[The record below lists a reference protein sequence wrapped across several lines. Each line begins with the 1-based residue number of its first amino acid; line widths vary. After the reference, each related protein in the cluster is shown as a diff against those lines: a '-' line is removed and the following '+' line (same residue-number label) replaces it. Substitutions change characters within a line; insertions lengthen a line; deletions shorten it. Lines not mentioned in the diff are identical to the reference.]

1 MSLILNKGVL
11 SMNTFNSKS
20 FNWLLKL
27 LIIIVT
33 IALVV
38 TSLSILPLL
47 ISIIVIIIIPT
58 SFIND
63 IINENQD
70 SLYDAFNVSSNVV
83 SKHDLNDVTF
93 YKPSVI
99 ILLAL
104 LIGLICIYIIG
115 IYFLRKWLKNISQKR
130 IFTLKNANLIEK
142 IAYCFIVIGIYNAIL
157 GLARYYVSYSI
168 VSGNSKLLSLMD
180 NEVESLSDFIFS
192 FNFAFIFAGI
202 IIWIIGRVFK
212 YGMFLQ
218 DEYDS
223 TI

>member
-20 FNWLLKL
+20 FNLLLKL

-33 IALVV
+33 IA
-38 TSLSILPLL
+38 
-47 ISIIVIIIIPT
+47 IVIIIIPT

-157 GLARYYVSYSI
+157 GLARYYVSYC
-168 VSGNSKLLSLMD
+168 
-180 NEVESLSDFIFS
+180 
-192 FNFAFIFAGI
+192 
-202 IIWIIGRVFK
+202 
-212 YGMFLQ
+212 
-218 DEYDS
+218 
-223 TI
+223 

>member
-20 FNWLLKL
+20 FNLLLKL

-104 LIGLICIYIIG
+104 LIGL
-115 IYFLRKWLKNISQKR
+115 ISQKR

>member
-1 MSLILNKGVL
+1 MNLILKKGVL
-11 SMNTFNSKS
+11 NMNTFNSKS
-20 FNWLLKL
+20 FNVLLKL
-27 LIIIVT
+27 LIVIVT

-47 ISIIVIIIIPT
+47 ISIIVVIIIPT

-63 IINENQD
+63 IISENQD
-70 SLYDAFNVSSNVV
+70 SLYEAFNATSGEL

-93 YKPSVI
+93 YKPSII
-99 ILLAL
+99 ILLTL
-104 LIGLICIYIIG
+104 IIGLICIYSIG
-115 IYFLRKWLKNISQKR
+115 IYFLRKWLKNISQQK

-142 IAYCFIVIGIYNAIL
+142 MAYCFILIGIYNAIL

-168 VSGNSKLLSLMD
+168 VSGNSRLLSLMD
-180 NEVESLSDFIFS
+180 NEVETVSDFIFS

-218 DEYDS
+218 EEYDS

>member
-20 FNWLLKL
+20 FNLLLKL

-115 IYFLRKWLKNISQKR
+115 IYFLRKWLKKNKKKR
-130 IFTLKNANLIEK
+130 IFTLKN
-142 IAYCFIVIGIYNAIL
+142 
-157 GLARYYVSYSI
+157 SI

>member
-1 MSLILNKGVL
+1 
-11 SMNTFNSKS
+11 MNTFNSKS
-20 FNWLLKL
+20 FNVLLKL
-27 LIIIVT
+27 LIVIVT

-47 ISIIVIIIIPT
+47 ISIIVVIIIPT

-63 IINENQD
+63 IISENKD
-70 SLYDAFNVSSNVV
+70 SLYEAFNATSEEL

-93 YKPSVI
+93 YKPSII
-99 ILLAL
+99 ILLTL
-104 LIGLICIYIIG
+104 IIGLICIYSIG
-115 IYFLRKWLKNISQKR
+115 IYFLRKWLKNISQQK

-142 IAYCFIVIGIYNAIL
+142 MAYCFILIGIYNAIL

-168 VSGNSKLLSLMD
+168 VSGNSRLLSLMD
-180 NEVESLSDFIFS
+180 NEVETVSDFIFS

-218 DEYDS
+218 EEYDS